1 MHTLG
6 YPLRLIL
13 TLAFC
18 LSLSHLHA
26 QTNATPQAGTSTRS
40 GATSQAATASQAY
53 SGTVTGLSFKNAK
66 QPEPLKTRAEDI
78 VWKRDV
84 YRIVDVSVSE
94 NASLYYP
101 VEPTAERKNL
111 FSALFE
117 AIAQNQVKAYEYLD
131 GRELFTDA
139 YAIKFKDLLK
149 RFDIPY
155 KEKTDPRQPNTPV
168 FDIDAI
174 DIPTSEVLL
183 YYVKEVVYLDQR
195 NSSVQ
200 TRTVALC
207 PVLVRSDDYEGTR
220 RFPMFWVPIEALK
233 NYLSGQSVAADS
245 LNSVERITLYDYF
258 NQRRYKGE
266 IYKVSNLKNQSI
278 YDYCKT
284 PEAIKAEQE
293 RLEKSLQGLGDALW
307 EPDEKTLKEARD
319 KDTVERRTEA
329 RKKPVEN
336 AEKGDKK

>member
-1 MHTLG
+1 MHTFG
-6 YPLRLIL
+6 HPIRLAL

-18 LSLSHLHA
+18 LSLSHLSA
-26 QTNATPQAGTSTRS
+26 QTNAAQPAG
-40 GATSQAATASQAY
+40 AASQAPTTSQTY

-78 VWKRDV
+78 AWKRDV
-84 YRIVDVSVSE
+84 YRIVDLSVSE

-101 VEPTAERKNL
+101 VEATADRKNL

-117 AIAQNQVKAYEYLD
+117 AIAQNRVKAYEYLD
-131 GRELFTDA
+131 GREVFTEA

-149 RFDIPY
+149 RFDIPFT
-155 KEKTDPRQPNTPV
+155 EKTDPRKPNTPI

-174 DIPTSEVLL
+174 DIPTSEVLR

-195 NSSVQ
+195 NSTIQ

-220 RFPMFWVPIEALK
+220 LFPMFWVPIEALK
-233 NYLSGQSVAADS
+233 DYLSGQAIAADS

-258 NQRRYKGE
+258 NQRRYKGD

-284 PEAIKAEQE
+284 PEDIKAEQI

-319 KDTVERRTEA
+319 KEEQDRRAKA
-329 RKKPVEN
+329 RKKGDEN
-336 AEKGDKK
+336 PQASAKK

>member
-1 MHTLG
+1 MHTFG
-6 YPLRLIL
+6 NPIRLVL
-13 TLAFC
+13 TLAICF
-18 LSLSHLHA
+18 SLSHVHA
-26 QTNATPQAGTSTRS
+26 QTNAAQQARTAAQTSAPQT
-40 GATSQAATASQAY
+40 Y
-53 SGTVTGLSFKNAK
+53 SGTVTGLSLKNAK
-66 QPEPLKTRAEDI
+66 QPEPMKTRAEDI

-84 YRIVDVSVSE
+84 YRIVDLSLSE

-101 VEPTAERKNL
+101 VEATAERKNL
-111 FSALFE
+111 FSAIFE

-131 GRELFTDA
+131 GRELFTEA
-139 YAIKFKDLLK
+139 YVIKFRDLLK
-149 RFDIPY
+149 RFDIPF
-155 KEKTDPRQPNTPV
+155 KEKTDPRRPNTPI

-195 NSSVQ
+195 NSNIQ

-233 NYLSGQSVAADS
+233 DYLSGQAVAADS
-245 LNSVERITLYDYF
+245 LNSVERITMYDYF
-258 NQRRYKGE
+258 NLRRYKGE

-284 PEAIKAEQE
+284 PEEIKAEQE
-293 RLEKSLQGLGDALW
+293 RLEKSLQGLGDSLW

-319 KDTVERRTEA
+319 KEEQARRNEN

-336 AEKGDKK
+336 APMGDKK

>member
-6 YPLRLIL
+6 NPLRLVL
-13 TLAFC
+13 MLAFS
-18 LSLSHLHA
+18 LSLSSLHA
-26 QTNATPQAGTSTRS
+26 QTSAAPQTGTPP
-40 GATSQAATASQAY
+40 QAATTSQAY
-53 SGTVTGLSFKNAK
+53 SGTVTGLSFKNTK

-78 VWKRDV
+78 AWKRDV
-84 YRIVDVSVSE
+84 YRIVDLSVSD

-101 VEPTAERKNL
+101 VEPTADRKNL

-131 GRELFTDA
+131 GRELFTEA
-139 YAIKFKDLLK
+139 YAIKFKDVLK
-149 RFDIPY
+149 RFDIPFR
-155 KEKTDPRQPNTPV
+155 EKTDPRRPNTPI

-183 YYVKEVVYLDQR
+183 YYVKEVVYMDQR
-195 NSSVQ
+195 NSSIQ

-220 RFPMFWVPIEALK
+220 RLPMFWVPIEALK
-233 NYLSGQSVAADS
+233 DYLSSQAIAADS

-258 NQRRYKGE
+258 NQRRYKGD

-284 PEAIKAEQE
+284 PEEITAEQE

-307 EPDEKTLKEARD
+307 EPDEKSLKEARD
-319 KDTVERRTEA
+319 KEERDRRAEV

-336 AEKGDKK
+336 TENGAKK